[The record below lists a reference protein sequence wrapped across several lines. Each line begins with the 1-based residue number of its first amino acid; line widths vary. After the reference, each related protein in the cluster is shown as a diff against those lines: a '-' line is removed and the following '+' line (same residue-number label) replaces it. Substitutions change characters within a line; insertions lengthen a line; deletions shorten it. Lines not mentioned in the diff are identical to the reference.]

1 MKGTGKVGTI
11 RGEEAGKGKGAKNRV
26 GSRDK
31 VTKKWGGSSEKET
44 KNSGSGIR

>member
-26 GSRDK
+26 GS
-31 VTKKWGGSSEKET
+31 
-44 KNSGSGIR
+44 KNNVPRTGEGAVKRKPRTGE